1 VLKFVA
7 TGEPAELEQAL
18 TAKLIQCLADL
29 KSHQVE
35 RSLCK
40 VVDEVRAIWSAA
52 NACLVAGAP
61 WSHIVKDPA
70 RAAVVRTSVNLLA
83 LAATVA
89 WPFTPAAAERVL
101 EALCNNAKPS
111 WPSSAA
117 QALTLIEGG
126 RRVGVPPILFE
137 KLSAGRDHRTKFA
150 GSNQ

>member
-1 VLKFVA
+1 
-7 TGEPAELEQAL
+7 
-18 TAKLIQCLADL
+18 
-29 KSHQVE
+29 
-35 RSLCK
+35 
-40 VVDEVRAIWSAA
+40 
-52 NACLVAGAP
+52 VAGAP

-89 WPFTPAAAERVL
+89 WAFTPAAAERVL
-101 EALCNNAKPS
+101 EALGNNAKPS

-137 KLSAGRDHRTKFA
+137 KLSAGRHHRTKFA
-150 GSNQ
+150 RSNQ